1 MWILLS
7 HFITLTW
14 LFRISSCK
22 PNFTAVFAFS
32 YVCVLPSSNRAFMIR
47 LLLPFSTMIGT
58 ACNEIHPSF
67 WYSVTINDIFCCCS
81 PSMRIFWTDILDS
94 ALIHLPG
101 WHCVTLYC
109 AFSNNY
115 LCCKFIPNCILQL
128 CDLLANSKNTTREF
142 LQCCLLIFL
151 KMSHCQTLCLL
162 DKSCSIP
169 VFAWYVLQPYRLFVA
184 SLSVSTDGCLLFS

>member
-22 PNFTAVFAFS
+22 PNFTAVFPFS

-58 ACNEIHPSF
+58 VCNEIHPSF

-81 PSMRIFWTDILDS
+81 PSMRIFWIDILDS

-109 AFSNNY
+109 AFFSNNH

-128 CDLLANSKNTTREF
+128 CDLTKNFVNYQILLVSGLIPPSRLPFVNVVLHTF
-142 LQCCLLIFL
+142 FLIFPW
-151 KMSHCQTLCLL
+151 QF
-162 DKSCSIP
+162 DK
-169 VFAWYVLQPYRLFVA
+169 LQ
-184 SLSVSTDGCLLFS
+184 LSA